1 MLPRKKNDGF
11 LSVPV
16 SRVSS
21 TQRLNQLNTVSRPNS
36 PSYISSLLNPS
47 RNVPITP
54 TNHDAKNDIPNFEN
68 VPIVATLTEFE
79 NQLDAFTA
87 SISSFKGDQ
96 LADSMLQLVQLND
109 TLKQELESLKTH
121 QELGKRIGQLKQQ
134 NLELDTKAKQMLR
147 ELISCRAELRK
158 MPRLSLK
165 GDDKESQNKEIDVKE
180 ALKYAMKLA
189 KFTRAPPMVGN
200 AQFQIH
206 PNNFI
211 WPAEDS
217 LRRGMLALSSRKP
230 EELIKQ
236 ELGTAENSE
245 AEQTMAEEHNEPEE
259 DIIQSFDNN
268 ESKGNAAPLSLDL
281 FDSEED
287 SD

>member
-79 NQLDAFTA
+79 NQ
-87 SISSFKGDQ
+87 
-96 LADSMLQLVQLND
+96 QLVQLND

-206 PNNFI
+206 PSNFI
-211 WPAEDS
+211 LPAEDS
-217 LRRGMLALSSRKP
+217 LRRGMLALSSLKP